1 MAIWEFAAFARRL
14 RTLLSYSAS
23 PPPPFPYFPPPYGVL
38 RRGSS
43 QIPFAFLLP
52 GRGLSAAASFLLV
65 QPRSPTF
72 LFLSTV
78 STYVGDPFSRHYSS
92 TPPDREVESREDQQ
106 APIPCTV
113 HDEEQGNRLSQA
125 QQEKKSRFIP
135 VKAYFLCTS
144 IDLRSLQ
151 AQNAFNV
158 VSPPTSRATN
168 YIVFRYYDV
177 KDDPQVMVSGL
188 QSEAS
193 CHYMVVF
200 HYGSVV
206 LFNVSDHEVDG
217 YLKIVEK
224 HASGLLPEMRKDDFA
239 IVEKPTLENWM
250 QGGLD
255 YIVLKT
261 LNMDGIRIIGRVLSQ
276 SIALDHYIHQVDG
289 MVAEFAEINRSLEKT
304 GISTMKRKQLFQL
317 VWKSN
322 SNLTAVILKLGL
334 FESSDIAWRNANYA
348 QVWEY
353 LRDEYEL
360 SQRFENLNFKLKFVE
375 HNISIIQEILQ
386 NRTFVLLEWLII
398 FLIAV
403 DIVLSYLLH

>member
-1 MAIWEFAAFARRL
+1 MAIWELAALARRL
-14 RTLLSYSAS
+14 RTLHVYSA
-23 PPPPFPYFPPPYGVL
+23 PPPPPPPSPHFPSPYRVL

-43 QIPFAFLLP
+43 QIPIPFLLP
-52 GRGLSAAASFLLV
+52 GRGLSAAASFFLV
-65 QPRSPTF
+65 RPRRPTF
-72 LFLSTV
+72 LFLSAV
-78 STYVGDPFSRHYSS
+78 STSVGDPFPRHYSS
-92 TPPDREVESREDQQ
+92 TPSDREVESREDQQ
-106 APIPCTV
+106 APTPCTV
-113 HDEEQGNRLSQA
+113 HEEQEDRLSQA

-168 YIVFRYYDV
+168 YLVLRYYDA
-177 KDDPQVMVSGL
+177 KDDPQVMVTGFPSQG
-188 QSEAS
+188 S

-289 MVAEFAEINRSLEKT
+289 MVAEFAEINRGLEKT
-304 GISTMKRKQLFQL
+304 GISTMKRNQLFQL

-334 FESSDIAWRNANYA
+334 FESSDIAWKNANYA

-360 SQRFENLNFKLKFVE
+360 SQRFENLNFKSR
-375 HNISIIQEILQ
+375 HNL
-386 NRTFVLLEWLII
+386 
-398 FLIAV
+398 
-403 DIVLSYLLH
+403 